1 MTVTH
6 PPAPGRSRLKA
17 LRGTSAGPFP
27 LITLILL
34 IVIGVGSFVAAS
46 YLEIFNDGSG
56 EPWTTGRSTFSRSA
70 IGHRAFAA
78 TLRKLGIPVE
88 ISRFQT
94 LDKVGT
100 GNLLLAIEPD
110 LDETGKTLLTRLSST
125 SHALLVLPKW
135 EGRTDFKKPIWID
148 KMKLFSSETPLKVLD
163 IVAVAAKIDRSDG
176 TITYRSA
183 RFDGK
188 LQIDSPQFFSSP
200 GFTPLIQTPQGTLL
214 GAVNDSRHQ
223 LWVLSDPDLLSNAGL
238 DEADNGIVAINI
250 IRALLPRGGTV
261 IIDETAHGYEQ
272 RPNLLRVLLHPPFV
286 IVSVSTIV
294 VLLALIWAGI
304 TRFGAPLRES
314 DGLAAGK
321 LTLVRNTAQLLRLGT
336 TAASLL
342 QNYRRLTLSDA
353 IAELHGPA
361 GLDEFKQAAWLD
373 RAAQHRGLAV
383 RVTPIL
389 DQMTAL
395 GEANR
400 LDGTRALRL
409 ALDLHRWKQE
419 IMHGTVTASRRHGGS
434 STGGGGTG
442 GAGRESGTG
451 GAPSGG

>member
-1 MTVTH
+1 MAVTH
-6 PPAPGRSRLKA
+6 HSPAGPSRLKV
-17 LRGTSAGPFP
+17 LRGASAGPFP

-88 ISRFQT
+88 ISRFRT

-100 GNLLLAIEPD
+100 GNLLLVIEPE
-110 LDETGKTLLTRLSST
+110 LDQTGKMLLSSLPAM
-125 SHALLVLPKW
+125 SHTLLVLPKW

-148 KMKLFSSETPLKVLD
+148 KMRLFASDTPQGVLGV
-163 IVAVAAKIDRSDG
+163 VASGSTIGRSDG
-176 TITYRSA
+176 TLTYRST

-188 LQIDSPQFFSSP
+188 LQIDSPQFFSAGDFSP
-200 GFTPLIQTPQGTLL
+200 LLQTPQGTLL
-214 GAVNDSRHQ
+214 GALNDSRHQ
-223 LWVLSDPDLLSNAGL
+223 LWVLSDPDLLNNAGL
-238 DEADNGIVAINI
+238 DEADNGVVSINI
-250 IRALLPRGGTV
+250 VRALLPKGGTV
-261 IIDETAHGYEQ
+261 IIDETTHGYEQ

-286 IVSVSTIV
+286 TISISTIV
-294 VLLALIWAGI
+294 ALLVLIWAGV

-373 RAAQHRGLAV
+373 RAAQHRGLTA

-400 LDGTRALRL
+400 LDSTRALRL

-419 IMHGTVTASRRHGGS
+419 IMHGTVTASRRHGGG
-434 STGGGGTG
+434 STGGGSTG
-442 GAGRESGTG
+442 GGRESGTG
-451 GAPSGG
+451 GAPRGG

>member
-1 MTVTH
+1 MTVTQ
-6 PPAPGRSRLKA
+6 PSPLDRTRLKA
-17 LRGTSAGPFP
+17 LRGASAGPFP

-34 IVIGVGSFVAAS
+34 IMIGVGSFVAAS

-78 TLRKLGIPVE
+78 TLRQLGIPVE
-88 ISRFQT
+88 VSRFRT

-100 GNLLLAIEPD
+100 GNLLLVIEP
-110 LDETGKTLLTRLSST
+110 EMGQAGKTLLSNLAAT
-125 SHALLVLPKW
+125 SHALVVLPKW

-148 KMKLFSSETPLKVLD
+148 KMRLFSSETPQTVLA
-163 IVAVAAKIDRSDG
+163 AVASTAKIDRADG

-188 LQIDSPQFFSSP
+188 LQIDSPQFFSAADL
-200 GFTPLIQTPQGTLL
+200 TPLIQTPQGTLL
-214 GAVNDSRHQ
+214 GALGASRHQ

-250 IRALLPRGGTV
+250 IRALLPQGGTV

-286 IVSVSTIV
+286 TISISAIL
-294 VLLALIWAGI
+294 VLLVLIWAGI

-321 LTLVRNTAQLLRLGT
+321 LTLVRNTAHLLRLGT

-373 RAAQHRGLAV
+373 RAAQHRGLTAK
-383 RVTPIL
+383 VTPIL

-400 LDGTRALRL
+400 LDSTRALRL

-419 IMHGTVTASRRHGGS
+419 IMHGTVTAPRRRAGG
-434 STGGGGTG
+434 STGGDNTG
-442 GAGRESGTG
+442 GAGSESGAG
-451 GAPSGG
+451 GASRGG